1 MDTMQKVLRMTDVH
15 DIVDHLSDVLQR
27 AVIIED
33 KNFELVAYSSPDE
46 LSFDALQQKSILTKR
61 CPLFVIERLKT
72 EGIVSKLQHDN
83 HPLRIDIEEINFY
96 KRIAISLKQ
105 DEELYGYLWVY
116 ETEDTLEESYL
127 DELQQIA
134 PHLGK
139 LMHSKQQEVEKDQ
152 QTFIWQLLNHEFLG
166 DTEIQREAKAVGY
179 EIPEEFT
186 VIAISV
192 RGASFLSILGKAKK
206 LFIEE
211 KIAYYLGKGTEII
224 GVVHSDNEQ
233 KSLVKTRK
241 LQEKLMTMLSDE
253 EKGALFIG
261 IGNEYSQ
268 IKQVRKSY
276 LEALEVIETMD
287 FLNVKQQTTFFFYE
301 LGMYRYIKIIYKKNV
316 NEQYRNEKIVKMMK
330 RDVENNSELLLTLGT
345 YLKNDCKVAQT
356 AEELFIHPNTLS
368 YRLKQI
374 QELTAIDFTNMD
386 EKTELYTHLLI
397 LQLIPDYKAFYEQLI

>member
-1 MDTMQKVLRMTDVH
+1 STNKFLFYA
-15 DIVDHLSDVLQR
+15 LK
-27 AVIIED
+27 
-33 KNFELVAYSSPDE
+33 KN
-46 LSFDALQQKSILTKR
+46 SILTKR

-72 EGIVSKLQHDN
+72 EGIVSKLKHDN

-166 DTEIQREAKAVGY
+166 ATEIQREAKAVGY
-179 EIPEEFT
+179 DIPEEFT

-233 KSLVKTRK
+233 KS
-241 LQEKLMTMLSDE
+241 
-253 EKGALFIG
+253 
-261 IGNEYSQ
+261 
-268 IKQVRKSY
+268 
-276 LEALEVIETMD
+276 
-287 FLNVKQQTTFFFYE
+287 
-301 LGMYRYIKIIYKKNV
+301 
-316 NEQYRNEKIVKMMK
+316 
-330 RDVENNSELLLTLGT
+330 
-345 YLKNDCKVAQT
+345 
-356 AEELFIHPNTLS
+356 
-368 YRLKQI
+368 
-374 QELTAIDFTNMD
+374 
-386 EKTELYTHLLI
+386 
-397 LQLIPDYKAFYEQLI
+397 

>member
-301 LGMYRYIKIIYKKNV
+301 LGMYRYIKIMYKKNV